1 MTRPTRHGQGD
12 GSCGSFF
19 FRSRN
24 CSRVPKRSSGGEVVS
39 DRMYLRAAMGGRCS
53 HRSKGEHRAYRTVPA
68 WQQRS
73 HQGDRLAV
81 TDKRCFTTRCERLAL
96 FSCFGVC
103 AVHCVVKKVVPV
115 V

>member
-1 MTRPTRHGQGD
+1 M
-12 GSCGSFF
+12 
-19 FRSRN
+19 
-24 CSRVPKRSSGGEVVS
+24 S

-81 TDKRCFTTRCERLAL
+81 TNKRRFTTRCEGL
-96 FSCFGVC
+96 
-103 AVHCVVKKVVPV
+103 HCVVKKVVPIV
-115 V
+115 CCNAVMCTSVFVWS